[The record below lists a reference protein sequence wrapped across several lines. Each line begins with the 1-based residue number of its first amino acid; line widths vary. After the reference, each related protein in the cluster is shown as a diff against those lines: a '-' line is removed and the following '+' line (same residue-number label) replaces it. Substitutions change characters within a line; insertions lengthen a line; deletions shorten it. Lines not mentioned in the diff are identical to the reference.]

1 MCGTSIAVPQAPQP
15 PTSPSAEEGE
25 SVPLTAGLAVPHYLL
40 DRGEQARRPDH
51 PAWLPFDPDTD
62 DYDSDGSSGE
72 EDSDGGCSKLE
83 RRAERFSNNW
93 AAQQACWRREHLAS
107 MAKRAAA
114 AVAWDQ
120 KHGARRDAEF
130 ERVMAMR
137 ERDELDYFWVEVRPQ
152 SPPLGNCV
160 RPSTLR
166 RTRSARSASTS

>member
-1 MCGTSIAVPQAPQP
+1 MSLSLLAWLCRTICSIAASRP
-15 PTSPSAEEGE
+15 G
-25 SVPLTAGLAVPHYLL
+25 
-40 DRGEQARRPDH
+40 RRPDH

-62 DYDSDGSSGE
+62 DYDSDGRSGE

-120 KHGARRDAEF
+120 KHGARRDA
-130 ERVMAMR
+130 
-137 ERDELDYFWVEVRPQ
+137 
-152 SPPLGNCV
+152 
-160 RPSTLR
+160 
-166 RTRSARSASTS
+166 RSASTS